1 MGGCGKGKGGL
12 PVTARLWLLALLC
25 VTALACGDDDD
36 GGRRATPTNTVATAT
51 ATVPPTATGTA
62 LATATPSSAPTHTA
76 TAAPTDTAT
85 ATASPTVATPRAVAR
100 RIADSTDLIGG
111 PLAIGRIG
119 DYLIANDRLRAI
131 VRAPGREMSFALLYG
146 GNIIDADRVR
156 PAGEPGRDN
165 FGAMTPLINLSLTAH
180 VTEVT
185 VVNDGADGNPAV
197 LRASGVD
204 DLLDAF
210 DLVNAIKAFGFG
222 MVPESTRD
230 RDLPVEIVT
239 DYTLGV
245 GDDAIRIETTI
256 HNRGATDLNT
266 YAGDLLSPSGQDDT
280 FVPAVGFGD
289 ALLYAELPWIAWPG
303 RGASEGVAYGI
314 IPAPMPGAPL
324 AASGFGQSGILGLLY
339 GQSFVDTLLFQ
350 TPGIIDIPAGESRS
364 FVRYFAVGDGDA
376 GGINDVR
383 HALFDV
389 ATGTVH
395 GLVTAGGRPAAGAF
409 VSVAERVGD
418 EVPLAIRAGFRTD
431 TDGRYA
437 GTLPPGNYV
446 VMAKLEGH
454 PYDSG
459 TSAPAEHAIIIT
471 PGEETEQNIALPET
485 ARLRVTVRDTRGA
498 ALPAKVTVV
507 GFHPAPEPAIGG
519 GTFLFGSNVDQQ
531 GEELF
536 GIAAVAFVDQSGDSG
551 DVLLP
556 PAAYEVVVSRGHEYA
571 IHRERV
577 TLTSGATT
585 AVEAVL
591 VRVLDTSGFVAS
603 DYHVHMIH
611 SFDCPVTRDDRIRTM
626 AAEGVEYFVASDH
639 DFVTDLRPDI
649 ERLGLGDHVAAGVSS
664 EVTTFNLGH
673 FNVWPFERD
682 PDSHTGGAI
691 DWGRAG
697 VPAGEDFP
705 ALGSFDLSPA
715 ELFATM
721 RSRITPGTGGGVI
734 QINHINDGSLGFFTL
749 AGIDSAAVP
758 PRSFTPPEL
767 MRQNPVIANLYDD
780 GYDTLELWVVGSRS
794 QTSVL
799 RGANFGDWFNLLN
812 QGIVKAATAN
822 SDTHS
827 TAVVQAGGPR
837 NFVAA
842 SADVPRDLDH
852 AELAASVR
860 QGRLIASNAPF
871 VRIELEGDGGA
882 LAGHAL
888 GAPTL
893 VPATAGEATLRI
905 HVESPAW
912 AEFDTIEVFANA
924 ATVAMPDR
932 NLHGVEVPRYDAEPT
947 RLLHAGT
954 DFTVRRVVVEP
965 DIAGAERLEADVE
978 LALPVDTD
986 TWVVV
991 LVRGTDGISRPIWPM
1006 NPQDLEPGSN
1016 ATLDDLTD
1024 GNLGEGGNTALAFT
1038 NPLFLDADG
1047 DGRFDPRP

>member
-1 MGGCGKGKGGL
+1 MGKGGL
-12 PVTARLWLLALLC
+12 SVRARLAILALLC

-36 GGRRATPTNTVATAT
+36 NRRRATPTSTVATAT
-51 ATVPPTATGTA
+51 APPF
-62 LATATPSSAPTHTA
+62 ATATAPPTHTVVATATATSAPTHTP
-76 TAAPTDTAT
+76 TALPTAT
-85 ATASPTVATPRAVAR
+85 ATVATPRAVAR
-100 RIADSTDLIGG
+100 QISDPADLIGG
-111 PLAIGRIG
+111 PLAIGRVG
-119 DYLIANDRLRAI
+119 DFLIANDRLRAI
-131 VRAPGREMSFALLYG
+131 VRAPGRAMSFALLYG
-146 GNIIDADRVR
+146 GNIIDADLVR
-156 PAGEPGRDN
+156 PPGEPGRDN

-185 VVNDGADGNPAV
+185 VVNDGSDGNPAV

-204 DLLDAF
+204 DLFDAF

-230 RDLPVEIVT
+230 RDLPIEIVT
-239 DYTLGV
+239 EYTLGV
-245 GDDAIRIETTI
+245 GDHAIRIETTI
-256 HNRGATDLNT
+256 HNLGTTDLTT
-266 YAGDLLSPSGQDDT
+266 YVGDLLSPSGEDDT
-280 FVPAVGFGD
+280 FVPGVGFGD
-289 ALLYAELPWIAWPG
+289 ALLYADLPWIAWPG
-303 RGASEGVAYGI
+303 RGASEGVAYGL
-314 IPAPMPGAPL
+314 IPAPLPGAPL
-324 AASGFGQSGILGLLY
+324 IASGFGQSGILGVLY
-339 GQSFVDTLLFQ
+339 GQSFLDTLLVQ
-350 TPGIIDIPAGESRS
+350 APGVFAIPAGERRS

-376 GGINDVR
+376 GSIGDVR
-383 HALFDV
+383 NAIFGV

-395 GLVTAGGRPAAGAF
+395 GVVTAGGRPAAGAF

-418 EVPLAIRAGFRTD
+418 EVPLAIRAAFRTD
-431 TDGRYA
+431 AGGRYE

-446 VMAKLEGH
+446 VITKLEGH

-459 TSAPAEHAIIIT
+459 TSAPIEHPIIVT
-471 PGEETEQNIALPET
+471 AGEATEQDIALPDT
-485 ARLRVTVRDTRGA
+485 ARLRVWVRDPQGT

-507 GFHPAPEPAIGG
+507 GFHPAPEPAAGG
-519 GTFLFGSNVDQQ
+519 GTFLFRSDVAQE

-556 PAAYEVVVSRGHEYA
+556 PAEYEVVVSRGHEYA

-577 TLTSGATT
+577 TLTAGATT
-585 AVEAVL
+585 TVDAVL
-591 VRVLDTSGFVAS
+591 ARVLDTSGFVAA
-603 DYHVHMIH
+603 DYHVHLIN
-611 SFDCPVTRDDRIRTM
+611 SFDCAVTRDDRIRTM

-649 ERLGLGDHVAAGVSS
+649 ERLGLGDHLASVVAS

-673 FNVWPFERD
+673 FNAWPFERD
-682 PDSHTGGAI
+682 PASHIGGAI

-697 VPAGEDFP
+697 MAPGEDFP
-705 ALGSFDLSPA
+705 ALGSFDLSPG
-715 ELFATM
+715 ELFAAM
-721 RSRITPGTGGGVI
+721 RSRITSGTGGGVV
-734 QINHINDGSLGFFTL
+734 QINHINDGSLGLFAL

-767 MRQNPVIANLYDD
+767 IRQNPAITNLYDD
-780 GYDTLELWVVGSRS
+780 GYDTLELWVVGNRS
-794 QTSVL
+794 QTSQL
-799 RGANFGDWFNLLN
+799 RGANLGDWFNLLN
-812 QGIVKAATAN
+812 QGIIKAATAD

-837 NFVAA
+837 NYVASSTEA
-842 SADVPRDLDH
+842 PRDLDD

-860 QGRLIASNAPF
+860 EGRLIATNAPF
-871 VRIELEGDGGA
+871 VRVELEGDGGA
-882 LAGHAL
+882 VAGHAV
-888 GAPTL
+888 GRPRL
-893 VPATAGEATLRI
+893 VPATAGTATLRI

-924 ATVAMPDR
+924 ETIAMPDR

-954 DFTVRRVVVEP
+954 DFTVRRIAVEP
-965 DIAGAERLEADVE
+965 DIPGAERLEADVE
-978 LALPVDTD
+978 LSLPVETD

-1006 NPQDLEPGSN
+1006 NPQDLEAGSN
-1016 ATLDDLTD
+1016 ASLDDLTD